1 MYITPMITALKNNG
15 ALPRGLVI
23 AVSMMAVTMFSIS
36 LPRHVSAD
44 TVLERPTLS
53 SPTPGATI
61 ATAYI
66 LFQGTATPGATLW
79 LTLNN
84 RDAREIDTTVA
95 DDGSFSFYWLLNNS
109 EDDKRLDILLSSR
122 DSDSGEESVAE
133 QIVVY
138 IKKQH
143 HLETYTGAAVL
154 NSCNKYN
161 PVSKGRISA
170 FVTTKE
176 GRILLPIGLTRT
188 NGDGTYKIK
197 LPANSFVKVKVA
209 KRNYKPRT
217 PHTLTFNTATGYT
230 NGHISNHMYLCKKA
244 IE

>member
-1 MYITPMITALKNNG
+1 MTTSVKNN
-15 ALPRGLVI
+15 LRLLSII
-23 AVSMMAVTMFSIS
+23 AAAIFSVSVPQQTG
-36 LPRHVSAD
+36 AD
-44 TVLERPTLS
+44 TVLDRPTIS
-53 SPTPGATI
+53 SPANGATI

-66 LFQGTATPGATLW
+66 LFQGTATPGVTLW
-79 LTLNN
+79 LTMNN
-84 RDAREIDTTVA
+84 REAREIDTTVA

-122 DSDSGEESVAE
+122 DPETGEESFAE
-133 QIVVY
+133 QIIVY

-154 NSCNKYN
+154 NSCNQYN
-161 PVSKGRISA
+161 PVSKGRIST

-197 LPANSFVKVKVA
+197 LPANSFVKIKA
-209 KRNYKPRT
+209 SKRNYKPLT
-217 PHTLTFNTATGYT
+217 PHTLAFYTASSYT
-230 NGHISNHMYLCKKA
+230 NGKISNHMYLCKKA
-244 IE
+244 KE